1 MRLST
6 LLCLAATLAGA
17 TPALGAG
24 PAFDVSYLWHPERA
38 NVVAY
43 ERKVAQLLGPAVAAR
58 LRVVKG
64 SDNYGLIYM
73 RHGARDSTFALSRRH
88 TLLLVKHGLEPAV
101 IIPSQAWQVLPLP
114 EAAPAREAVVA
125 APKPAGPPPTRL
137 ERRIESYIA
146 GLRRRGRVRG
156 DERTS
161 WSVYDFTS
169 GKKLVSINEDEAFE
183 TASMIKP
190 FIALAYFDAVAKG
203 TRRYGPAERRRMEL
217 MIRDSDNASAD
228 WFLRRLGGP
237 RAVQRRLTAAYGP
250 MLRGLRLV
258 EYIPLSGRTYRN
270 KATAHDYS
278 RFLYALWRG
287 ELPGSAEIKRV
298 MGLPKPDRLTEG
310 VEDMPDS
317 VEVYDK
323 TGTTARLCGDMGIL
337 VAKTPEGKAY
347 PYIMVGV
354 IQKGD
359 HARHYFTWM
368 RRRGDVIRGVS
379 GLVYRYIAARHE
391 IEDSTASTGRSSDRS
406 GG

>member
-1 MRLST
+1 LRLS
-6 LLCLAATLAGA
+6 LILGLAATLAGA
-17 TPALGAG
+17 APALGAG
-24 PAFDVSYLWHPERA
+24 PAFDVSYLWHPSRA
-38 NVVAY
+38 NVDAY
-43 ERKVAQLLGPAVAAR
+43 ARKVAEILGPDVAAR

-64 SDNYGLIYM
+64 PNDYGLVYM
-73 RHGARDSTFALSRRH
+73 RHGSRGSSFAVSRKH
-88 TLLLVKHGLEPAV
+88 TLLLTRHGLEPAV
-101 IIPSQAWQVLPLP
+101 IIQSQAWQVLPELGGPP
-114 EAAPAREAVVA
+114 E
-125 APKPAGPPPTRL
+125 PKALVSRGPTGPPPTRL
-137 ERRIESYIA
+137 ERRIERYIA
-146 GLRRRGRVRG
+146 GLRRRGRVDR
-156 DERTS
+156 DERTA

-169 GKKLVSINEDEAFE
+169 GKKLVSINEDEPFE

-190 FIALAYFDAVAKG
+190 FIALAFFDSVQKG
-203 TRRYGPAERRRMEL
+203 RMRYGPDARDRMVK

-237 RAVQRRLTAAYGP
+237 RAVQRRLMADFGP

-278 RFLYALWRG
+278 RFLYALWRND
-287 ELPGSAEIKRV
+287 LPGSAEIKRV
-298 MGLPKPDRLTEG
+298 MGLPKPDRLTDG
-310 VEDMPDS
+310 VGDMPDS

-337 VAKTPEGKAY
+337 VAKTPQGQSY

-379 GLVYRYIAARHE
+379 GLVYSYIAARHE
-391 IEDSTASTGRSSDRS
+391 LEDSTALARRSADRS